1 MEDISGLIEFIRK
14 EFNKSLNSF
23 SFPKT
28 PSYLY
33 KPIEYSLKGKGKRYR
48 PIIVHLTG
56 RHFKSDPD
64 DIMKISMAIELL
76 HCFTLIHDDIMDSD
90 DKRRNMPT
98 LHKKYDVPSAILA
111 GDGIFTITQLIL
123 LSVDQNSK
131 LLFQKY
137 NEMVLEICE
146 GQAMD
151 KQYEVE
157 DELDVD
163 DYIEMVKKKTG
174 ALLGS
179 CLSLPAIIENEKQ
192 GNVELLY
199 NIGKNLGVA
208 FQIQDDLFE
217 IFGDEKVM
225 GKSLGSDIA
234 SNKKTPLAIL
244 AKNEDKMR
252 WEKLVDEY
260 DGKNLD
266 NIRKFLIKSGV
277 KNKVDKIAFDY
288 FSNAYDSLSKFGIGN
303 NSELYSFFKFIQERH
318 Y

>member
-1 MEDISGLIEFIRK
+1 MEDISELINFIRK

-33 KPIEYSLKGKGKRYR
+33 RPIEYSLKGQGKRYR
-48 PIIVHLTG
+48 PIIIHLSG

-64 DIMKISMAIELL
+64 DIMKISMAVELL

-98 LHKKYDVPSAILA
+98 LHKKYDIPSAILA

-151 KQYEVE
+151 KQYEIE

-179 CLSLPAIIENEKQ
+179 CLSLPAIIENEDQ
-192 GNVELLY
+192 YNLELLH

-252 WEKLVDEY
+252 WGKLVDDY

-266 NIRKFLIKSGV
+266 NIRKFLIESGV

-288 FSNAYDSLSKFGIGN
+288 FSSAYDSLSKFGIGN
-303 NSELYSFFKFIQERH
+303 NSELYNFFKFIQERH
-318 Y
+318 F

>member
-14 EFNKSLNSF
+14 EFNKSLSSF

-28 PSYLY
+28 PTYLY
-33 KPIEYSLKGKGKRYR
+33 RPIEYSLKGQGKRYR
-48 PIIVHLTG
+48 PIIVHLSG

-64 DIMKISMAIELL
+64 DIMKISMAVELL

-90 DKRRNMPT
+90 DKRRDMPT

-151 KQYEVE
+151 KQYEIE

-174 ALLGS
+174 SLLGS
-179 CLSLPAIIENEKQ
+179 CLSLPAIIENENK
-192 GNVELLY
+192 GNLELLQ
-199 NIGKNLGVA
+199 NIGKTLGVA

-244 AKNEDKMR
+244 AKNEDKTR

-260 DGKNLD
+260 DGKNLN
-266 NIRKFLIKSGV
+266 NIRKFFHESGV

-288 FSNAYDSLSKFGIGN
+288 FSNAYN
-303 NSELYSFFKFIQERH
+303 
-318 Y
+318 

>member
-1 MEDISGLIEFIRK
+1 MEDLSGLIEFIRK

-33 KPIEYSLKGKGKRYR
+33 RPIKYSLKGKGKRFR

-123 LSVDQNSK
+123 LSVNQNSK

-157 DELDVD
+157 DELDID

-179 CLSLPAIIENEKQ
+179 CLALPAIIENENKS
-192 GNVELLY
+192 NVELLY

-266 NIRKFLIKSGV
+266 NIRKFLTQSGV

>member
-1 MEDISGLIEFIRK
+1 MEDISELINFIRK

-33 KPIEYSLKGKGKRYR
+33 KPIEYSLKGQGKRFR
-48 PIIVHLTG
+48 PIIVHLSG

-64 DIMKISMAIELL
+64 DIMKISMAVELL

-151 KQYEVE
+151 KQYEIE

-179 CLSLPAIIENEKQ
+179 CLSLPAIIENENK
-192 GNVELLY
+192 GNLELLH

-217 IFGDEKVM
+217 IFGDEKMM

-234 SNKKTPLAIL
+234 ANKKTPLAIL
-244 AKNEDKMR
+244 ARNKDKMK
-252 WEKLVDEY
+252 WEKLVDDY

-266 NIRKFLIKSGV
+266 NIRKFLNETGV

-288 FSNAYDSLSKFGIGN
+288 FSIAYNSLSKIGIGK

>member
-33 KPIEYSLKGKGKRYR
+33 RPIKYSLKGKGKRYR

-98 LHKKYDVPSAILA
+98 LHKKYDVSSAILA

-157 DELDVD
+157 NELDVD

-179 CLSLPAIIENEKQ
+179 CLSLPAIIENENKS
-192 GNVELLY
+192 NLELLY

-252 WEKLVDEY
+252 WEKLVDDY

-266 NIRKFLIKSGV
+266 NIRKFLSESGV

-303 NSELYSFFKFIQERH
+303 NSELYNFFKFIQERH
-318 Y
+318 F

>member
-1 MEDISGLIEFIRK
+1 MEDISELINFIRK
-14 EFNKSLNSF
+14 QFNKSLNSF

-33 KPIEYSLKGKGKRYR
+33 RPIEYSLKGQGKRYR
-48 PIIVHLTG
+48 PIIIHLSG

-64 DIMKISMAIELL
+64 DIMKISMAVELL

-151 KQYEVE
+151 KQYEIE

-179 CLSLPAIIENEKQ
+179 CLSLPAIIENENK
-192 GNVELLY
+192 GNLELLQ
-199 NIGKNLGVA
+199 NIGKTLGVA

-244 AKNEDKMR
+244 AKNEDNMR
-252 WEKLVDEY
+252 WEKLVDDY

-266 NIRKFLIKSGV
+266 NIRKFLEESGV
-277 KNKVDKIAFDY
+277 KNKVNKIAFDY

>member
-33 KPIEYSLKGKGKRYR
+33 RPIEYSLKGKGKRYR

-192 GNVELLY
+192 GNLELLY

-266 NIRKFLIKSGV
+266 NIRKFLNESGV

>member
-1 MEDISGLIEFIRK
+1 MEDISRLIEFIRK
-14 EFNKSLNSF
+14 EFNKSLSSF

-28 PSYLY
+28 PTYLY
-33 KPIEYSLKGKGKRYR
+33 RPIEYSLKGQGKRYR
-48 PIIVHLTG
+48 PIIVHLSG

-64 DIMKISMAIELL
+64 DIMKISMAVELL

-90 DKRRNMPT
+90 DKRRDMPT
-98 LHKKYDVPSAILA
+98 LHKRYDVPSAILA

-151 KQYEVE
+151 KQYEIE

-179 CLSLPAIIENEKQ
+179 CLSLPAIIENENK
-192 GNVELLY
+192 GNLELLQ
-199 NIGKNLGVA
+199 NIGKTLGVA

-244 AKNEDKMR
+244 AKNEDNMR
-252 WEKLVDEY
+252 WEKLVDDY

-266 NIRKFLIKSGV
+266 NIRKFLEESGV
-277 KNKVDKIAFDY
+277 KNKVNKIAFDY

>member
-33 KPIEYSLKGKGKRYR
+33 RPIEYSLNGKGKRFR

-123 LSVDQNSK
+123 LSVDQNSI

-174 ALLGS
+174 ALLGC
-179 CLSLPAIIENEKQ
+179 CLSLPAIIENEKK

-217 IFGDEKVM
+217 IFGDEKVI
-225 GKSLGSDIA
+225 GKSLGSDII

-266 NIRKFLIKSGV
+266 NIRKFLIETEV

>member
-14 EFNKSLNSF
+14 EFNKSLNCF

-179 CLSLPAIIENEKQ
+179 CLSLPAIIENENKS
-192 GNVELLY
+192 NLELLY

-266 NIRKFLIKSGV
+266 SIRKFLNESGV

-288 FSNAYDSLSKFGIGN
+288 FSNAYDSLSKIGIGN

>member
-33 KPIEYSLKGKGKRYR
+33 RPIKYSLKGKGKRYR

-98 LHKKYDVPSAILA
+98 LHKKYDVSSAILA

-157 DELDVD
+157 DDLGVD
-163 DYIEMVKKKTG
+163 EYIEMVKKKTG

-192 GNVELLY
+192 DNLELLY

-225 GKSLGSDIA
+225 GKSLGSDIT

-266 NIRKFLIKSGV
+266 NIRKFLNESGV

-303 NSELYSFFKFIQERH
+303 NSELYNFFKFIQERH
-318 Y
+318 F

>member
-1 MEDISGLIEFIRK
+1 MEDLSVLIEFIRK

-33 KPIEYSLKGKGKRYR
+33 GPIEYSLKGQGKRYR
-48 PIIVHLTG
+48 PIIIHLSG

-64 DIMKISMAIELL
+64 DIMKISMAVELL

-151 KQYEVE
+151 KQYEIE

-179 CLSLPAIIENEKQ
+179 CLSLPAIIENENQ
-192 GNVELLY
+192 GNLKLLH

-244 AKNEDKMR
+244 AKNENKIR
-252 WEKLVDEY
+252 WEKLVDDY

-266 NIRKFLIKSGV
+266 NIRKFLIESGI
-277 KNKVDKIAFDY
+277 KNKVDNIAFDY
-288 FSNAYDSLSKFGIGN
+288 FSSAYALLSKFGIGN

-318 Y
+318 F

>member
-33 KPIEYSLKGKGKRYR
+33 RPIEYSLKGKGKRYR

-157 DELDVD
+157 DELDVG

-179 CLSLPAIIENEKQ
+179 CLSLPAIIENENQ
-192 GNVELLY
+192 NNLELLY

-266 NIRKFLIKSGV
+266 NIRKFLNESGV

>member
-1 MEDISGLIEFIRK
+1 MEDISELINFIRK

-33 KPIEYSLKGKGKRYR
+33 RPIEYSLKGQGKRYR
-48 PIIVHLTG
+48 PIIVHLSG
-56 RHFKSDPD
+56 RHFKSDPE
-64 DIMKISMAIELL
+64 DIMKISMAVELL

-98 LHKKYDVPSAILA
+98 LHKKYNVPSAILA
-111 GDGIFTITQLIL
+111 GDGIFTLSQLIL

-151 KQYEVE
+151 KQYEIE
-157 DELDVD
+157 DKLDVD

-179 CLSLPAIIENEKQ
+179 CLSLPAITENENQ
-192 GNVELLY
+192 GNLELLY

-217 IFGDEKVM
+217 IFGDEKMM

-244 AKNEDKMR
+244 ARNEDKMK
-252 WEKLVDEY
+252 WEKLVDDY

-266 NIRKFLIKSGV
+266 NIRKFLNDTGI
-277 KNKVDKIAFDY
+277 KNKVDRIAFDY
-288 FSNAYDSLSKFGIGN
+288 FSIAYNSLSKFGIGKN
-303 NSELYSFFKFIQERH
+303 NELYSFFKFIQERH

>member
-33 KPIEYSLKGKGKRYR
+33 RPIEYSLKGKGKRYR

-157 DELDVD
+157 DELDID

-266 NIRKFLIKSGV
+266 NIRKFLIQSGV

>member
-1 MEDISGLIEFIRK
+1 MADISGLIEFIRK

-48 PIIVHLTG
+48 PIIVHLSG

-64 DIMKISMAIELL
+64 DIMKISMAVELL

-151 KQYEVE
+151 KQYEIE
-157 DELDVD
+157 DDLDVD

-179 CLSLPAIIENEKQ
+179 CLSLPAIIENENK
-192 GNVELLY
+192 GNLELLQ
-199 NIGKNLGVA
+199 NIGKTLGVA

-244 AKNEDKMR
+244 AKNEDNMR
-252 WEKLVDEY
+252 WEKLVDDY

-266 NIRKFLIKSGV
+266 NIRKFLEESGV
-277 KNKVDKIAFDY
+277 KNKVNKIAFDY

>member
-1 MEDISGLIEFIRK
+1 
-14 EFNKSLNSF
+14 
-23 SFPKT
+23 
-28 PSYLY
+28 
-33 KPIEYSLKGKGKRYR
+33 
-48 PIIVHLTG
+48 
-56 RHFKSDPD
+56 
-64 DIMKISMAIELL
+64 
-76 HCFTLIHDDIMDSD
+76 
-90 DKRRNMPT
+90 MPT

-179 CLSLPAIIENEKQ
+179 CLSLPAIIENENQ
-192 GNVELLY
+192 SNLELLY

-266 NIRKFLIKSGV
+266 NIRKFLNESGV

>member
-1 MEDISGLIEFIRK
+1 MEDISELIEFIRK

-33 KPIEYSLKGKGKRYR
+33 KPIEYSLKGEGKRYR

-151 KQYEVE
+151 KQYEIE
-157 DELDVD
+157 DELVVD

-199 NIGKNLGVA
+199 NIGKNIGVA

-244 AKNEDKMR
+244 AKNEDKTR

-260 DGKNLD
+260 DGKNLY
-266 NIRKFLIKSGV
+266 NIRKFLNESGV

>member
-1 MEDISGLIEFIRK
+1 MEDISELINFIRK

-33 KPIEYSLKGKGKRYR
+33 RPIEYSLKGQGKRYR
-48 PIIVHLTG
+48 PIIIHLSG

-64 DIMKISMAIELL
+64 DIMKISMAVELL

-151 KQYEVE
+151 KQYEIE

-179 CLSLPAIIENEKQ
+179 CLSLPAIIENENQ
-192 GNVELLY
+192 GNLELLY

-244 AKNEDKMR
+244 AKNEDKIR
-252 WEKLVDEY
+252 WEKLVDDY

-266 NIRKFLIKSGV
+266 NIRKFLNESGV

-288 FSNAYDSLSKFGIGN
+288 FSSAYDSLSKFGIGN
-303 NSELYSFFKFIQERH
+303 NSELYNFFKFIQERH
-318 Y
+318 F

>member
-1 MEDISGLIEFIRK
+1 MEDISGLIEFIRR
-14 EFNKSLNSF
+14 EFNKSLSSF

-28 PSYLY
+28 PTYLY
-33 KPIEYSLKGKGKRYR
+33 RPIEYSLKGQGKRYR
-48 PIIVHLTG
+48 PIIVHLSG

-64 DIMKISMAIELL
+64 DIMKISMAVELL

-90 DKRRNMPT
+90 DKRRDMPT

-151 KQYEVE
+151 KQYEIQ
-157 DELDVD
+157 DELDLD

-244 AKNEDKMR
+244 AKNEDKTR

-266 NIRKFLIKSGV
+266 NIRKFLNESGV

-288 FSNAYDSLSKFGIGN
+288 FSNAYNSLSKFGIGI
-303 NSELYSFFKFIQERH
+303 NSELYNFFKFIQERH

>member
-266 NIRKFLIKSGV
+266 NIRKFLNESGV

-303 NSELYSFFKFIQERH
+303 NSELYNFFKFIQERH

>member
-1 MEDISGLIEFIRK
+1 MEDISKLINFIRK

-33 KPIEYSLKGKGKRYR
+33 RPIEYSLKGQGKRYR
-48 PIIVHLTG
+48 PIIIHLSG

-64 DIMKISMAIELL
+64 DIMKISMAVELL

-151 KQYEVE
+151 KQYEIE

-179 CLSLPAIIENEKQ
+179 CLSLPAIIENENQ
-192 GNVELLY
+192 GNLELLH

-252 WEKLVDEY
+252 WGKLVDDY

-266 NIRKFLIKSGV
+266 NIRKFLIESGV

-288 FSNAYDSLSKFGIGN
+288 FSSAYDSLSKFGIGN
-303 NSELYSFFKFIQERH
+303 NSELYNFFKFIQERH
-318 Y
+318 F

>member
-1 MEDISGLIEFIRK
+1 MEDISELINFIRK

-33 KPIEYSLKGKGKRYR
+33 RPIEYSLKGQGKRYR
-48 PIIVHLTG
+48 PIIIHLSG

-64 DIMKISMAIELL
+64 DIMKISMAVELL

-151 KQYEVE
+151 KQYEIE

-179 CLSLPAIIENEKQ
+179 CLSLPAIIENENQ
-192 GNVELLY
+192 SNLELLY

-244 AKNEDKMR
+244 AKNENKIR
-252 WEKLVDEY
+252 WEKLVDDY

-266 NIRKFLIKSGV
+266 NIRKFLNESGV

-288 FSNAYDSLSKFGIGN
+288 FSSAYDSLSKFGIGN
-303 NSELYSFFKFIQERH
+303 NSELYNFFKFIQERH
-318 Y
+318 F

>member
-33 KPIEYSLKGKGKRYR
+33 RPIEYSLKGKGKRYR

-179 CLSLPAIIENEKQ
+179 CLSLPAIIENENKS
-192 GNVELLY
+192 NLELLY

-217 IFGDEKVM
+217 IFGDEKVI

-266 NIRKFLIKSGV
+266 NIRKFLNESGV

-288 FSNAYDSLSKFGIGN
+288 FSNAYDSLSKFGIGK

>member
-33 KPIEYSLKGKGKRYR
+33 KPIEYSLKGKGKRFR

-192 GNVELLY
+192 VNVELLY

-217 IFGDEKVM
+217 IFGDEKIM

-234 SNKKTPLAIL
+234 SNKKTPLACL
-244 AKNEDKMR
+244 LYTSPSPRD
-252 WEKLVDEY
+252 
-260 DGKNLD
+260 
-266 NIRKFLIKSGV
+266 
-277 KNKVDKIAFDY
+277 
-288 FSNAYDSLSKFGIGN
+288 LST
-303 NSELYSFFKFIQERH
+303 SRMPSSA
-318 Y
+318 

>member
-23 SFPKT
+23 SFPKS

-33 KPIEYSLKGKGKRYR
+33 RPIEYSLKGKGKRYR

-157 DELDVD
+157 DELDID

-179 CLSLPAIIENEKQ
+179 CLCLPAIIENE
-192 GNVELLY
+192 NESNLELLY

-266 NIRKFLIKSGV
+266 NIRKFLNESGV

-303 NSELYSFFKFIQERH
+303 NSELCNFFKLIQERH

>member
-1 MEDISGLIEFIRK
+1 MEDISELINFIRK

-33 KPIEYSLKGKGKRYR
+33 RPIEYSLKGQGKRYR
-48 PIIVHLTG
+48 PIIIHLSG

-64 DIMKISMAIELL
+64 DIMKISMAVELL

-98 LHKKYDVPSAILA
+98 LHKKYDIPSAILA

-151 KQYEVE
+151 KQYEIE

-179 CLSLPAIIENEKQ
+179 CLSLPAIIENEDQ
-192 GNVELLY
+192 CNLELLH

-244 AKNEDKMR
+244 AKNENKIR
-252 WEKLVDEY
+252 WEKLVDDY

-266 NIRKFLIKSGV
+266 NIRKFLNESGV

-288 FSNAYDSLSKFGIGN
+288 FSSAYDSLSKFGIGN
-303 NSELYSFFKFIQERH
+303 NSELYNFFKFIQKRH
-318 Y
+318 F

>member
-1 MEDISGLIEFIRK
+1 MEDISELINFIRK

-28 PSYLY
+28 PNYLY
-33 KPIEYSLKGKGKRYR
+33 KPIKYSLKGHGKRYR
-48 PIIVHLTG
+48 PIIIHLSG

-64 DIMKISMAIELL
+64 DIMKISMAVELL

-151 KQYEVE
+151 KQYEIE

-179 CLSLPAIIENEKQ
+179 CLSLPAIIENENQ
-192 GNVELLY
+192 GNLELLH

-244 AKNEDKMR
+244 AKNEDKMI
-252 WEKLVDEY
+252 WEKLVDDY

-266 NIRKFLIKSGV
+266 KIRKFLNESGV

-288 FSNAYDSLSKFGIGN
+288 FSSAYDSLSKFGIGN
-303 NSELYSFFKFIQERH
+303 NSELYNFFKFIQERH
-318 Y
+318 F

>member
-1 MEDISGLIEFIRK
+1 MEDISELIEFIRK

-123 LSVDQNSK
+123 ISVDQNSK

-163 DYIEMVKKKTG
+163 NYIEMVKKKTG

-179 CLSLPAIIENEKQ
+179 CLALPAIIENENKS
-192 GNVELLY
+192 NVELLY

-266 NIRKFLIKSGV
+266 NVRKFLIESGV